1 MTIDTVNQ
9 RLRDAGIRVTI
20 LQRKQW
26 LYLRAVLPPK
36 PGSSK
41 VKPYRQKFTRP
52 RTGLPANPQGLRAA
66 EKLAVALWGSLID
79 NTFDWDTWLGKTSR
93 DDRPV
98 KEWVSEFREKWL
110 SQGKTSQAT

>member
-1 MTIDTVNQ
+1 MTIDIVNQ
-9 RLRDAGIRVTI
+9 RFRDAGIRVTI

-41 VKPYRQKFTRP
+41 VKPYRQEITRP
-52 RTGLPANPQGLRAA
+52 RAGLPANPQGLKAA
-66 EKLAVALWGSLID
+66 EKLAVALWGSIID

-93 DDRPV
+93 EDRPV
-98 KEWVSEFREKWL
+98 KEWVSEFREKRNFPL
-110 SQGKTSQAT
+110 T